1 MKLGGP
7 VFEKYT
13 NPYEWIKAVKKEG
26 YKASYCPIGINCS
39 DEIIEEYRKTALRE
53 KIIIAEVGAWS
64 NPLSPDIEERK
75 KAIEKCKKSLYL
87 AEKIGANCCVNI
99 SGSRGKKW
107 DGPDKKNLTEETF
120 DMIVET
126 VREIIDEV
134 KPQNT
139 YYTLETMP
147 WMYPDSGDS
156 YLKLIKAIDRKSF
169 AVHFDPVNLINSP
182 EKYFFNDILI
192 KDFVKKLGPYIKS
205 CHAKDII
212 IGEKLTLHLDET
224 RPGLGGLDY
233 RTLLKEL
240 NKLDKNLPLMLEHL
254 PSKEEYIKAKEYIE
268 KIAFEEGIEL

>member
-7 VFEKYT
+7 VFEKYIS
-13 NPYEWIKAVKKEG
+13 PEEWVKLVKKEG
-26 YKASYCPIGINCS
+26 YKAAYSPVGPDCP
-39 DEIIEEYRKTALRE
+39 DEIIEEYRKIAIKE
-53 KIIIAEVGAWS
+53 EIIIAEVGAWS
-64 NPLSPDIEERK
+64 NPLSYDEEERK
-75 KAIEKCKKSLYL
+75 KAIEKCKRSLYL
-87 AEKIGANCCVNI
+87 AEKIGAMCCVNI

-107 DGPDKKNLTEETF
+107 NEPDKKNLTEETF
-120 DMIVET
+120 DMIVEI

-134 KPQNT
+134 KPVNT

-147 WMYPDSGDS
+147 WMYPDSADS

-192 KDFVKKLGPYIKS
+192 KDFVKKLGSYIKS

-212 IGEKLTLHLDET
+212 IEEKRILHLNET
-224 RPGLGGLDY
+224 RPGLGILDY

-254 PSKEEYIKAKEYIE
+254 SSKEEYKKAKEYIE
-268 KIAFEEGIEL
+268 KIAHQEGIEL

>member
-13 NPYEWIKAVKKEG
+13 NAEEWVIAVKKEG
-26 YKASYCPIGINCS
+26 YKASYCPIGITCS
-39 DEIIEEYRKTALRE
+39 DEIIEEYRKIAIKE
-53 KIIIAEVGAWS
+53 KVIIAEVGAWS
-64 NPLSPDIEERK
+64 NPLSPDDEERK
-75 KAIEKCKKSLYL
+75 IAIEKCKKSLYL
-87 AEKIGANCCVNI
+87 AEKIGAKCCVNI

-107 DGPDKKNLTEETF
+107 DGPDKKNLIEETF

-126 VREIIDEV
+126 VREIVDEV
-134 KPQNT
+134 KPKNT

-147 WMYPDSGDS
+147 WMYPDSADN

-182 EKYFFNDILI
+182 EKYFFNNILI

-205 CHAKDII
+205 CHAKDVII
-212 IGEKLTLHLDET
+212 REKLTLHFDEI
-224 RPGLGGLDY
+224 RPGLGGIDF

-254 PSKEEYIKAKEYIE
+254 PSQEEYRKAKEYIE